1 MTDRTAGFHVSRA
14 SGAPWTADD
23 GEAAFISRDLGL
35 TAATGGRFAAD
46 VSRAT
51 GRGILEDVHTHM
63 LDFQI
68 VYVLKGQATFW
79 YEGEGEVTFSKGD
92 FVHQPPGI
100 RHRVVTLSDD
110 CELLQVTSPAD
121 YQTVQAAGD

>member
-14 SGAPWTADD
+14 SGASWTADD
-23 GEAAFISRDLGL
+23 GEAVFISRDLGL
-35 TAATGGRFAAD
+35 GEATGGRFAAD

-51 GRGILEDVHTHM
+51 GHGVLEDVHTHA

-68 VYVLKGQATFW
+68 VYVIEGRATFW

-100 RHRVVTLSDD
+100 RHRVVTISDD